1 MKLADF
7 MRGVKLA
14 DFMAREGISPA
25 DFARRIGV
33 GHISVNR
40 YLAGTRVPAPDVM
53 VKIAKATDGA
63 VTPNDFLLPA
73 PKDEAAE

>member
-1 MKLADF
+1 MKLAVWF
-7 MRGVKLA
+7 SLQKIR
-14 DFMAREGISPA
+14 RE
-25 DFARRIGV
+25 DFARQIGV
-33 GHISVNR
+33 SIPSVTR
-40 YLAGTRVPAPDVM
+40 YMNGTRFPSAGVF